1 MAVLMR
7 NFRLKFVSGVINR
20 WQFSLVAVLSIILSL
35 AGQGAEA
42 AKLREI
48 SSFAGIRS
56 NQLIG
61 YGLVVGLDGS
71 GDQTTQTPFTIQT
84 TLSLMQAL
92 GVTLPANTR
101 MQLRNTAAVMVT
113 ATLPSFAKPGQP
125 IDVSVSSVGN
135 AKSLKGGMLLMT
147 PLRGADGQVYAM
159 AQGSVVVPGAGASGG
174 GSSVTVNHQSVGRVP
189 AGGLVERQVP
199 QSIDDELV
207 QVDLHRSDFMQMQR
221 VVEAVARRF
230 GPNVAMPMDA
240 RAVQL
245 RLPLSQADRVRFLAE
260 LEGLDIDLVEEM
272 PRVII
277 NARTGS
283 VVMNQGVRLDP
294 VAVAHGSLTVKISRD
309 PMVSQPSP
317 LSQGQTVSSS
327 RTNVDVNIGSGSLG
341 ALPRGASLDE
351 VVRALNLLGANAQDL
366 VAILQAMKAAGA
378 LRAEL
383 ELI

>member
-1 MAVLMR
+1 MALLSKI
-7 NFRLKFVSGVINR
+7 FRRLEVDYSFCR
-20 WQFSLVAVLSIILSL
+20 FSLTTVLVIFIAVANLN
-35 AGQGAEA
+35 AEA

-125 IDVSVSSVGN
+125 IDVTVSSVGN

-174 GSSVTVNHQSVGRVP
+174 GGSVTVNHQSVGRVP

-245 RLPLSQADRVRFLAE
+245 RWPLSQADRVRFLAE
-260 LEGLDIDLVEEM
+260 LEGLDIDLVEEI

-309 PMVSQPSP
+309 PVVSQPSP
-317 LSQGQTVSSS
+317 LSQGQTVSTS

-341 ALPRGASLDE
+341 ALPKGASLDE

-378 LRAEL
+378 LKAEL

>member
-1 MAVLMR
+1 MALLSKI
-7 NFRLKFVSGVINR
+7 FRRLEVDYSFCR
-20 WQFSLVAVLSIILSL
+20 FSLTTVLVIFIAVANLN
-35 AGQGAEA
+35 AEA

-71 GDQTTQTPFTIQT
+71 GEQTTQTPFTIQT

-125 IDVSVSSVGN
+125 IDVTVSSVGN

-174 GSSVTVNHQSVGRVP
+174 GGSVTVNHQSVGRVP

-260 LEGLDIDLVEEM
+260 LEGLDIDLVEEI

-309 PMVSQPSP
+309 PVVSQPSP
-317 LSQGQTVSSS
+317 LSQGQTVSTS

-341 ALPRGASLDE
+341 ALPKGASLDE

-378 LRAEL
+378 LKAEL

>member
-1 MAVLMR
+1 MALLSKI
-7 NFRLKFVSGVINR
+7 FRRLEVDYSFCR
-20 WQFSLVAVLSIILSL
+20 FSLTTVLVIFIAVANLN
-35 AGQGAEA
+35 AEA

-125 IDVSVSSVGN
+125 IDVTVSSVGN

-174 GSSVTVNHQSVGRVP
+174 GGSVTVHQSVGRVP

-260 LEGLDIDLVEEM
+260 LEGLDIDLVEEI

-309 PMVSQPSP
+309 PVVSQPSP
-317 LSQGQTVSSS
+317 LSQGQTVSTS

-341 ALPRGASLDE
+341 ALPKGASLDE

-378 LRAEL
+378 LKAEL

>member
-1 MAVLMR
+1 
-7 NFRLKFVSGVINR
+7 
-20 WQFSLVAVLSIILSL
+20 
-35 AGQGAEA
+35 
-42 AKLREI
+42 
-48 SSFAGIRS
+48 
-56 NQLIG
+56 
-61 YGLVVGLDGS
+61 
-71 GDQTTQTPFTIQT
+71 
-84 TLSLMQAL
+84 
-92 GVTLPANTR
+92 
-101 MQLRNTAAVMVT
+101 
-113 ATLPSFAKPGQP
+113 
-125 IDVSVSSVGN
+125 
-135 AKSLKGGMLLMT
+135 
-147 PLRGADGQVYAM
+147 
-159 AQGSVVVPGAGASGG
+159 
-174 GSSVTVNHQSVGRVP
+174 
-189 AGGLVERQVP
+189 VP

-260 LEGLDIDLVEEM
+260 LEGLDIDLVEEI

-309 PMVSQPSP
+309 PVVSQPSP
-317 LSQGQTVSSS
+317 LSQGQTVSTS

-341 ALPRGASLDE
+341 ALPKGASLDE

-378 LRAEL
+378 LKAEL

>member
-1 MAVLMR
+1 MALLSKI
-7 NFRLKFVSGVINR
+7 FRRLEVDYSFCR
-20 WQFSLVAVLSIILSL
+20 FSLTTVLVIFIAVANLN
-35 AGQGAEA
+35 AEA

-125 IDVSVSSVGN
+125 IDVTVSSVGN

-174 GSSVTVNHQSVGRVP
+174 GGSVTVNHQSVGRVP

-260 LEGLDIDLVEEM
+260 LEGLDIDLVEEI

-309 PMVSQPSP
+309 PVVSQPSP
-317 LSQGQTVSSS
+317 LSQGQTVSTS

-341 ALPRGASLDE
+341 ALPKGASLDE

-378 LRAEL
+378 LKAEL